1 MSYDLDARVK
11 PCDHY
16 QRLERQSLSLSDFR
30 SLSNSEHSELG
41 LRAPVASINS
51 VRLFMNGVELPKDHP
66 LYAWEIINKEVLVQE
81 QRQAIRFKHQIRM
94 TNAVFEVNYFT
105 SQPYCL
111 KCNGYGRVADFTING
126 SGSLLHVNDHYKL
139 VQRVLKFL
147 LTSNC
152 AFYPQF
158 TSRLKEFIGMKFG
171 LTLTEEDITYECM
184 NALENMRNIQISQ
197 ANVQALSPQEILKSV
212 DSVISNRDSADPTTV
227 RTKIQV
233 SSYGPDRVSPISLA
247 IRTTQ

>member
-16 QRLERQSLSLSDFR
+16 QRLERQTLSLDDFR
-30 SLSNSEHSELG
+30 SLHNSEHTELG
-41 LRAPVASINS
+41 LRAS
-51 VRLFMNGVELPKDHP
+51 VSSLSNVKLFMNGVEIPKEHP
-66 LYAWEIINKEVLVQE
+66 EFAWELINQIVLVQE
-81 QRQAIRFKHQIRM
+81 QRQQIRFKKQIRM
-94 TNAVFEVNYFT
+94 SSATFEVSYFT

-111 KCNGYGRVADFTING
+111 KCSGYGKVADFTING
-126 SGSLLHVNDHYKL
+126 TGALLHVNDHYKL
-139 VQRVLKFL
+139 IQRVLKFL
-147 LTSNC
+147 LTSKC

-184 NALENMRNIQISQ
+184 NTLENMRNIQISQ
-197 ANVQALSPQEILKSV
+197 ANVQALTPQEILKSV
-212 DSVISNRDSADPTTV
+212 DSVISKRDTADPTTV

-233 SSYGPDRVSPISLA
+233 SSYGPDQVAPISLA

>member
-16 QRLERQSLSLSDFR
+16 QRLERQVLSSSDFR
-30 SLSNSEHSELG
+30 LLNNAEHPELG
-41 LRAPVASINS
+41 LRAPVTS
-51 VRLFMNGVELPKDHP
+51 VSSVKLFMNGVEIPKDHP
-66 LYAWEIINKEVLVQE
+66 QFAWEIVNQTVLVDE
-81 QRQAIRFKHQIRM
+81 QRQQLRFKQQVRM
-94 TNAVFEVNYFT
+94 TMATFEVNYYT
-105 SQPYCL
+105 SQPFCL
-111 KCNGYGRVADFTING
+111 KCNGYGKVADFTING
-126 SGSLLHVNDHYKL
+126 SGALLHVNDHYKL
-139 VQRVLKFL
+139 VQRILKFL

-197 ANVQALSPQEILKSV
+197 ANVQALTPQEILKSV
-212 DSVISNRDSADPTTV
+212 DSVISSRDTNDPTTV

-233 SSYGPDRVSPISLA
+233 SSYGPDRVAPISLA